1 MTLKKLSKDRVP
13 ENNMPVKA
21 LQFGEGNFMRAFV
34 DWQIQQM
41 NKQNLFNGKVTVV
54 QPIERGL
61 TTMLNKQDNLY
72 TVILEGLMDGKVV
85 EDFEVINVIDSTID
99 PYQNWQDYLAQAEN
113 DDLSFI
119 FSNTTE
125 AGIYYEE
132 KDQLTD
138 KPPRSYP
145 AKLTVFL
152 YKRFQLNKAGLTII
166 PCELIDRNGEKLKEI
181 ILQYAQNWQLP
192 AEFVQWLEEENTFC
206 CSLVDRIVPGYPH
219 DNAETLS
226 EKLGYQDPLMV
237 KSEPFL
243 LWVIEGPK
251 SLTETLPLAKA
262 GLNVIV
268 TDDMTPYRERKVYLL
283 NGPHTAMVALAL
295 LSGLD
300 TVEDVMKDPDFR
312 VFIDELFELELIPM
326 LTSPKDELEVYSE
339 QIKERFLNPFAN
351 HQLTSI
357 LLNSV
362 SKFSARLLP
371 LLKKYIQEKQA
382 VPKRISASLAALILL
397 YRGDKITP
405 VDNEYILDSFTKA
418 WEVPDTV
425 VNTILKDESLWGMD
439 LTLLPDLEVAVTENL
454 QSIEAKGVRSFIQS
468 LKGE

>member
-1 MTLKKLSKDRVP
+1 SLHDVL
-13 ENNMPVKA
+13 
-21 LQFGEGNFMRAFV
+21 
-34 DWQIQQM
+34 
-41 NKQNLFNGKVTVV
+41 
-54 QPIERGL
+54 PI
-61 TTMLNKQDNLY
+61 Y
-72 TVILEGLMDGKVV
+72 
-85 EDFEVINVIDSTID
+85 
-99 PYQNWQDYLAQAEN
+99 
-113 DDLSFI
+113 
-119 FSNTTE
+119 
-125 AGIYYEE
+125 
-132 KDQLTD
+132 
-138 KPPRSYP
+138 
-145 AKLTVFL
+145 
-152 YKRFQLNKAGLTII
+152 
-166 PCELIDRNGEKLKEI
+166 
-181 ILQYAQNWQLP
+181 
-192 AEFVQWLEEENTFC
+192 TFC

-351 HQLTSI
+351 H
-357 LLNSV
+357 
-362 SKFSARLLP
+362 
-371 LLKKYIQEKQA
+371 
-382 VPKRISASLAALILL
+382 
-397 YRGDKITP
+397 
-405 VDNEYILDSFTKA
+405 
-418 WEVPDTV
+418 
-425 VNTILKDESLWGMD
+425 
-439 LTLLPDLEVAVTENL
+439 
-454 QSIEAKGVRSFIQS
+454 
-468 LKGE
+468 